1 MVSSRHPAAD
11 PLRRT
16 VVAMADAGASLPD
29 IDRDLVASAA
39 LDEDSR
45 SALWLYAWHSVE
57 ADEVARPRVA
67 A

>member
-1 MVSSRHPAAD
+1 
-11 PLRRT
+11 
-16 VVAMADAGASLPD
+16 MADAGASLPD
-29 IDRDLVASAA
+29 IDRDLVAPAA

-45 SALWLYAWHSVE
+45 SALWLYAWHTLE